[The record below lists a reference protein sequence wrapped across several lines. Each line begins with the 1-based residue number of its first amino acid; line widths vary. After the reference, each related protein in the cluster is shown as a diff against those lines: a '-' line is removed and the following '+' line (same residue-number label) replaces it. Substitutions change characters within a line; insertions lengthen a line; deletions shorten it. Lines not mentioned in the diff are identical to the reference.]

1 MQKHSDRPDKRSNLP
16 GSGQPAGQG
25 ASAGGG
31 QSGQN
36 NAAAAAAAA
45 AAAGLT
51 RYVRLQYIITNFNFS
66 ISKFFCTPYFSYTI
80 NLNRKINL
88 SLSSI
93 VCIFLIRRK

>member
-25 ASAGGG
+25 GSAGSGG

-51 RYVRLQYIITNFNFS
+51 RYVQ
-66 ISKFFCTPYFSYTI
+66 
-80 NLNRKINL
+80 
-88 SLSSI
+88 
-93 VCIFLIRRK
+93 

>member
-25 ASAGGG
+25 GSAGSGG

-51 RYVRLQYIITNFNFS
+51 RYVRLN
-66 ISKFFCTPYFSYTI
+66 KF
-80 NLNRKINL
+80 
-88 SLSSI
+88 
-93 VCIFLIRRK
+93 

>member
-51 RYVRLQYIITNFNFS
+51 RYVQ
-66 ISKFFCTPYFSYTI
+66 
-80 NLNRKINL
+80 
-88 SLSSI
+88 
-93 VCIFLIRRK
+93 

>member
-25 ASAGGG
+25 GSAGSGG

-51 RYVRLQYIITNFNFS
+51 RYVRLQYFITNFNFS
-66 ISKFFCTPYFSYTI
+66 ISKFFFVPPIFHTQ
-80 NLNRKINL
+80 
-88 SLSSI
+88 SI
-93 VCIFLIRRK
+93 